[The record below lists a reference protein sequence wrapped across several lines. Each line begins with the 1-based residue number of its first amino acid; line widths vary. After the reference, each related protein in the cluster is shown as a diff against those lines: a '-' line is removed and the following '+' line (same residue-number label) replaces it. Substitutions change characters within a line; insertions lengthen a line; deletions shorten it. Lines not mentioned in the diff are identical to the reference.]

1 MLQFLN
7 NKYSI
12 NLKVLIEVLLQP
24 YLDYSIYYM
33 LIDSTDVVTVS
44 FFNKIKCST
53 QPEPLVKWCV

>member
-12 NLKVLIEVLLQP
+12 NTKVLIEVLLQP

-44 FFNKIKCST
+44 F
-53 QPEPLVKWCV
+53 

>member
-12 NLKVLIEVLLQP
+12 NTKVLIEVLLQP

-44 FFNKIKCST
+44 FLTKQSA
-53 QPEPLVKWCV
+53 QRSLSHS

>member
-44 FFNKIKCST
+44 FFNKIKYST